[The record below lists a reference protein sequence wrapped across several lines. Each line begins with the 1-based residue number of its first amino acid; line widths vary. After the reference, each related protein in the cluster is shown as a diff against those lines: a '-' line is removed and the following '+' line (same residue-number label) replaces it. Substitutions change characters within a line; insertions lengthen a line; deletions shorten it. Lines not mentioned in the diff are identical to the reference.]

1 MVTLSRGGIVSRC
14 GQSPSSPES
23 SRALLRSP
31 GSSHQNLSGPYK
43 VTKDTSPNKSRCK
56 TEKPNILPCQHF
68 PLRKFLNPIVRV
80 PIQDC
85 RGNRVYFSPPIVKVL
100 IRRACRGNRVYFSL
114 PRVGFPI
121 WGSPLRASGSP
132 TLLDIIPCRSQIFKI
147 ETVSQQHVERGQQKP
162 KSGNCCSF
170 LVFST
175 VSSSATLTLQYH
187 IYNFKRHIF

>member
-1 MVTLSRGGIVSRC
+1 MKLNLLS
-14 GQSPSSPES
+14 
-23 SRALLRSP
+23 
-31 GSSHQNLSGPYK
+31 
-43 VTKDTSPNKSRCK
+43 
-56 TEKPNILPCQHF
+56 CQHF
-68 PLRKFLNPIVRV
+68 PLRKFLNPIVRA

-175 VSSSATLTLQYH
+175 LSSSATLTLQYH

>member
-1 MVTLSRGGIVSRC
+1 M
-14 GQSPSSPES
+14 
-23 SRALLRSP
+23 
-31 GSSHQNLSGPYK
+31 
-43 VTKDTSPNKSRCK
+43 
-56 TEKPNILPCQHF
+56 
-68 PLRKFLNPIVRV
+68 RKFLNPIVRA

-100 IRRACRGNRVYFSL
+100 FRRACRGNRVYFSL

-147 ETVSQQHVERGQQKP
+147 ETVSEQHVERGQQKP

-175 VSSSATLTLQYH
+175 LSSSATLTLQYH
-187 IYNFKRHIF
+187 IYNFKRHIKCGPAHKHIQMKHNHACVLTCTWIEVHYFTGLV